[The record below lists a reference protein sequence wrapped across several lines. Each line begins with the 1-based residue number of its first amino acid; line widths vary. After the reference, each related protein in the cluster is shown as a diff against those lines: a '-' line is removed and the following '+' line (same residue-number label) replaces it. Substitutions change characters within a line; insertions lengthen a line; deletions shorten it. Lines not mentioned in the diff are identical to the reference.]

1 MATRYFRVDYGKLSW
16 RQCINMA
23 GGVGGPLIYLKRYW
37 KKGWLSAVPLELG
50 SDRSENIVLESE
62 LPQTTRDGLAPVV
75 DALVRLG
82 YENPEYRSSD
92 KDIGSEN
99 ATVIMLHQNREQV
112 ALAIFAKPKRPGHW
126 HAVSIFSR
134 HSKDWLNVADSAELF
149 VFHDPETSELL
160 VMPHEPPDALHRFH
174 TSLMEK
180 RRPTDPPKIW
190 KDYREVMEESENWA
204 EEERERFVRR
214 GLYVEITEEEAAK
227 LKEKYREAL
236 ASARR
241 S

>member
-16 RQCINMA
+16 RQCVNM
-23 GGVGGPLIYLKRYW
+23 GGVIGGLLIYLKRYW
-37 KKGWLSAVPLELG
+37 KKNWLSAVPLELG
-50 SDRSENIVLESE
+50 SDRSESIVAESE
-62 LPQTTRDGLAPVV
+62 LPQPTRDGLAPVV
-75 DALVRLG
+75 GALSELG
-82 YENPEYRSSD
+82 YEDPEYRRTD
-92 KDIGSEN
+92 RDIGSEN
-99 ATVIMLHQNREQV
+99 ATVLMLHKNCEQV
-112 ALAIFAKPKRPGHW
+112 ALVIFAKPRRPGHW

-134 HSKDWLNVADSAELF
+134 HRKDWLNVADSAELF

-160 VMPHEPPDALHRFH
+160 VMTHEPPDTLHRFH

-190 KDYREVMEESENWA
+190 EDYQEVIGESENWG

-214 GLYVEITEEEAAK
+214 GLYVEITEEEAAS
-227 LKEKYREAL
+227 LKEKYRQAL
-236 ASARR
+236 ASTRR